1 MPAAPY
7 LLFGFDVDRNDP
19 NAAAILRDV
28 ESRFPIS
35 TGVGPT
41 GVANTYLVELPASQ
55 APAVYRRVANYLYD
69 CDRAVGGRL
78 NWFVQLCRTPEYA
91 PQ

>member
-7 LLFGFDVDRNDP
+7 LLFGFDVDPGDP

-28 ESRFPIS
+28 EGGFPIS
-35 TGVGPT
+35 NGVGPT

-55 APAVYRRVANYLYD
+55 AQGTYRRVANYLYD
-69 CDRAVGGRL
+69 FDLAVGGKL